1 MHLPTRTLRRAWRS
15 VQRAVQSR
23 VLRRLPSG
31 SRLHVGCG
39 SVHLDGWV
47 NIDRFPSPVADF
59 TYDIRYGIPVHDAG
73 YIYAEHFLE
82 HLDYAEGMKFLRDC
96 RAALGSSGILRLSTP
111 NLDWVYRT
119 QYHPNEWATDHD
131 AVRDCFWMNKA
142 FRAWGHQFLYNLPA
156 LRAALQEAG
165 FETIEPCAFRE
176 SRHEALRG
184 LEQHETWQD
193 LPDLPHVLIV
203 EASGRSTTS
212 EVKLNDL
219 AADYLNASAAR

>member
-23 VLRRLPSG
+23 ALRRLPPG

-39 SVHLDGWV
+39 SMRLEGWA
-47 NIDRFPSPVADF
+47 NIDRFPSPAADF
-59 TYDIRYGIPVHDAG
+59 IYDVRYGMPARELS

-82 HLDYAEGMKFLRDC
+82 HLSYSDSMKFLRDC
-96 RAALGSSGILRLSTP
+96 RTALGTNGVLRLSTP

-119 QYHPNEWATDHD
+119 QYHPNEWNSDHD

-142 FRAWGHQFLYNLPA
+142 FRAWGHQFLYNMPTLRSA
-156 LRAALQEAG
+156 LREAG
-165 FETIEPCAFRE
+165 FATIEQCAFRE
-176 SRHEALRG
+176 SKHDALRD

-203 EASGRSTTS
+203 EAHGSSTSG
-212 EVKLNDL
+212 EPMLEEL
-219 AADYLNASAAR
+219 ASDYLLASSAR